1 MDGER
6 QPTEICASVFS
17 QPLPLEM
24 VNRDG
29 IDGSPENETNGNV
42 PVVNSN
48 ILPNRECKPEE
59 NLDND
64 RLNLDLDNHNSR
76 FESLYSQPVEAQD
89 TKQVCNNGN
98 VASETPYR
106 QQEACCRSSGG
117 SNISSSSEDSPVNP
131 PLRRSSKTLSFGKRK
146 SMYLSFIGT
155 QGCQMAFVLV
165 KLLLFF
171 VGCYLSFIFISG
183 CIYVR
188 LDRTLSVGNF
198 VHY

>member
-6 QPTEICASVFS
+6 QPTEICASAFS

-42 PVVNSN
+42 PVMNSN
-48 ILPNRECKPEE
+48 ILPNRECKPEG

-76 FESLYSQPVEAQD
+76 FESLYSQPSVEAQD

-98 VASETPYR
+98 VASEMPYR
-106 QQEACCRSSGG
+106 QQEACCSSSGG
-117 SNISSSSEDSPVNP
+117 SNSSSSSEDSPVNP

-146 SMYLSFIGT
+146 STYLILSP
-155 QGCQMAFVLV
+155 
-165 KLLLFF
+165 LLLL
-171 VGCYLSFIFISG
+171 GCYVAEYKLYNDMYYLQTSRATRIKAQSAIMF
-183 CIYVR
+183 
-188 LDRTLSVGNF
+188 
-198 VHY
+198 